1 MNASSRTPTIG
12 VPREK
17 CNGIAA
23 DINPFNEGFSI
34 LITNKLSAFGVSVVV
49 AFAAVLVLL
58 VASPLTAS
66 ATKGVTADIAV
77 TIPNIATGTD
87 RDITLKSTHVSGTE
101 LCTEG
106 AFTAVANK
114 AVGGAVAI
122 VDVACTAGT
131 RVTTVTIA
139 MLTTSTSMT
148 VGSTTGFPD
157 SGSAIIAVANTL
169 GAGGATEEIV
179 DYTSKTKTT
188 LDGLT
193 RARAG
198 SPKVAHAIG
207 RTVYPVRYSTLSV
220 GPISATSVTLNVAD
234 GTGFVA
240 GTGPELIFAP
250 GKAAQGIEATTVK
263 SGNTFTHGSVGA
275 AAYVIGTYI
284 AQVSAVNQDTAT
296 ATFTRTAST
305 TTAGSFQFIATA
317 GGEASVKGTVT
328 VSLITD
334 KPDANAASATVTS
347 TAPPT
352 AIPVLI
358 ALTGTDV
365 TETAAAPTMAATVLP
380 LKGTLGVIGS
390 FGTPECVDV
399 GTASTRVVGSAMTNC
414 TGMVKYTPL
423 LGATGTDTF
432 EFTFTNGTEISV
444 AALVTITLP
453 PAAPVPVVVPAFH
466 SGNNEPL
473 VVVGGLNSGVYN
485 GGTLVKFDSDCGE
498 LSPENITLSA
508 TVDGVYF
515 TWVCGAPA
523 FVNKAFTAHF
533 EDGVPKN
540 TILLVYVAEGDDG
553 FFTSGS

>member
-1 MNASSRTPTIG
+1 
-12 VPREK
+12 
-17 CNGIAA
+17 
-23 DINPFNEGFSI
+23 

-114 AVGGAVAI
+114 TVGGAVAI

-169 GAGGATEEIV
+169 GAGGVTEEIV

-198 SPKVAHAIG
+198 TPKVAHVIG
-207 RTVYPVRYSTLSV
+207 RTVYPVIYSTVSV
-220 GPISATSVTLNVAD
+220 APSAQTDTTLNLAD
-234 GTGFVA
+234 GTGFVS
-240 GTGPELIFAP
+240 GTGPELIFGP
-250 GKAAQGIEATTVK
+250 GIAAQDIEVTTVK
-263 SGNTFTHGSVGA
+263 SGNTFTHVSHGRVAGFA
-275 AAYVIGTYI
+275 IGTYV

-352 AIPVLI
+352 AIPVLVQ
-358 ALTGTDV
+358 LTGTDL
-365 TETAAAPTMAATVLP
+365 TEIGATPSMALTVLP
-380 LKGTLGVIGS
+380 LKGTLGAVS
-390 FGTPECVDV
+390 ATNCVNV

-414 TGMVKYTPL
+414 TASVQYTPL
-423 LGATGTDTF
+423 LGAVGADTF
-432 EFTFTNGTEISV
+432 SFTFTNGAETSV
-444 AALVTITLP
+444 AAVATITLP
-453 PAAPVPVVVPAFH
+453 AAEVVPEVVV
-466 SGNNEPL
+466 
-473 VVVGGLNSGVYN
+473 VTDVGGFTPSIVTGANLVIYG
-485 GGTLVKFDSDCGE
+485 GGTLVELDADGAASGATTISVTVGGE
-498 LSPENITLSA
+498 YIN
-508 TVDGVYF
+508 
-515 TWVCGAPA
+515 WVVSGPA
-523 FVNKAFTAHF
+523 FVNEAFTANF
-533 EDGVPKN
+533 PDGVPN
-540 TILLVYVAEGDDG
+540 GTIIQVTKVAEA
-553 FFTSGS
+553 S

>member
-1 MNASSRTPTIG
+1 
-12 VPREK
+12 
-17 CNGIAA
+17 
-23 DINPFNEGFSI
+23 

-114 AVGGAVAI
+114 TVGGAVAI

-157 SGSAIIAVANTL
+157 AGSAIIAVANTL

-198 SPKVAHAIG
+198 SPKVAHVIG

-352 AIPVLI
+352 AIPVLVQ
-358 ALTGTDV
+358 LTGTDL
-365 TETAAAPTMAATVLP
+365 TEIGATPSMVLTVLP
-380 LKGTLGVIGS
+380 LKGTLAAVS
-390 FGTPECVDV
+390 ATNCVNV

-414 TGMVKYTPL
+414 TASVQYTPL
-423 LGATGTDTF
+423 LGAVGADTF
-432 EFTFTNGTEISV
+432 SFTFTNGAETSV
-444 AALVTITLP
+444 AAVATITLP
-453 PAAPVPVVVPAFH
+453 AAEVVPEVVV
-466 SGNNEPL
+466 
-473 VVVGGLNSGVYN
+473 VTDVGGFTPSIVTGANLVIYG
-485 GGTLVKFDSDCGE
+485 GGTLVELDADGAASGATTISVTVGGE
-498 LSPENITLSA
+498 YIN
-508 TVDGVYF
+508 
-515 TWVCGAPA
+515 WVVSGPA
-523 FVNKAFTAHF
+523 FVNEAFTANF
-533 EDGVPKN
+533 PDGVPN
-540 TILLVYVAEGDDG
+540 GTIIQVTKVAEA
-553 FFTSGS
+553 S